1 MESLP
6 TDTSEYLRLY
16 SDELGARI
24 LAQFPALHQPGDQ
37 VHPGVARLRR
47 KPFPAQTLAI
57 MGIVRQWERSNA
69 AAATLCFHFV
79 LAANLCFT
87 HRNRRGTWLLSLNV
101 FSPTSGHFVLPNVA
115 TLRFK

>member
-6 TDTSEYLRLY
+6 TDTSEYLRRY

-69 AAATLCFHFV
+69 AAAIVTFGNSWPKRPRYGLIRPRPFY
-79 LAANLCFT
+79 
-87 HRNRRGTWLLSLNV
+87 G
-101 FSPTSGHFVLPNVA
+101 
-115 TLRFK
+115 